1 LLSETRSPFMNR
13 MGAFHLTAS
22 PTMMGLDVLSRF
34 LVRPQLLTRVLSSP
48 IG

>member
-1 LLSETRSPFMNR
+1 MNR

-22 PTMMGLDVLSRF
+22 PTMMGLAVLSRF
-34 LVRPQLLTRVLSSP
+34 LVRPQLLTRVLPSP